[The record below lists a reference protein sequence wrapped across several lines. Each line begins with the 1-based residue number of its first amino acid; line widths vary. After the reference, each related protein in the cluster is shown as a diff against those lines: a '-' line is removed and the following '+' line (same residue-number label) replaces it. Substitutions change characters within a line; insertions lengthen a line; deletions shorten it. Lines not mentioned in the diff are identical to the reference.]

1 MAGRSEF
8 MPPQERARRARSFAS
23 VAGEYDRGRPGYPAA
38 AVSWVLPDAPV
49 DVLDVGAGTGKL
61 TAALVRAGHRV
72 VAVEPLAEMREVLL
86 ADLPQLEII
95 DGRAEQLPLAADS
108 VDGVVVGAAFHWF
121 EQGPALDEI
130 ERVLRTPGTLGLLGN
145 AFDTTVPW
153 AAELREILGGAPIER
168 PEHWPSVEILQD
180 HFAEVEDRRF
190 PHTQQVDLPRLR
202 DFAVSRSSLAVKDA
216 AGRELALARVD
227 QLWKRHPELA
237 GRSEVTLHWVSRVRR
252 CRGLR

>member
-1 MAGRSEF
+1 MPEPPDYLSPPERS
-8 MPPQERARRARSFAS
+8 RRARSFAT
-23 VAGEYDRGRPGYPAA
+23 VAQEYRRGRPSYPSEAIE
-38 AVSWVLPDAPV
+38 WVLGRQPLR
-49 DVLDVGAGTGKL
+49 VLDLGAGTGKL
-61 TAALVRAGHRV
+61 SGAVLAAGHTV